1 MKQIRKR
8 LTYANVMS
16 SIAVFL
22 MLGGATA
29 IAAQKIGKN
38 QLKANAVTTGK
49 IKKNAVT
56 ASKIKKNA
64 ISTNKIR
71 NEAVTG
77 AKINEATLGT
87 VPSAASATNSLTTNE
102 VVSSKGTLSVGQAAT
117 IVDYAG
123 VRLIVNCETY
133 QPGVTPEIT
142 ARVYIESGADG
153 TTFLS
158 WMDSNKSIGPGTPAT
173 DREVT
178 SPGWGSS
185 DGPMEGE
192 AGAPINVTT
201 ASGAS
206 FSGTVGV
213 ASEKDSNTCWYWFH
227 GTIIS

>member
-1 MKQIRKR
+1 
-8 LTYANVMS
+8 MS
-16 SIAVFL
+16 SIAIFL
-22 MLGGATA
+22 VLGGATA
-29 IAAQKIGKN
+29 VAAKKIGKN
-38 QLKANAVTTGK
+38 QLKANSVTTAK

-56 ASKIKKNA
+56 TRKLRNNA
-64 ISTNKIR
+64 VTTNKIR

-77 AKINEATLGT
+77 AKVNEASLGT
-87 VPSAASATNSLTTNE
+87 VPSAANSVTTDE
-102 VVSSKGTLSVGQAAT
+102 VVSSKGTLGLGQAAT
-117 IVDYAG
+117 IFEHAG
-123 VRLIVNCETY
+123 VRLIVNCEAY
-133 QPGVTPEIT
+133 EPAATPEIT
-142 ARVYIESGADG
+142 ARVYIESSTDG

-158 WMDSNKSIGPGTPAT
+158 WLDAGKSIGPATPAT

-178 SPGWGSS
+178 HPGWGNS

-206 FSGTVGV
+206 FAGTVGV

>member
-22 MLGGATA
+22 VLGGATA
-29 IAAQKIGKN
+29 IAAQKIGKSD
-38 QLKANAVTTGK
+38 LKANSVTTAKIKRNAVTAAKIRNNAVTT
-49 IKKNAVT
+49 
-56 ASKIKKNA
+56 
-64 ISTNKIR
+64 NKLR

-77 AKINEATLGT
+77 AKVNEATLAA
-87 VPSAASATNSLTTNE
+87 VPSALSSVTTDEVASSR
-102 VVSSKGTLSVGQAAT
+102 GTLSVSQTVSAFEYGGAKLVVA
-117 IVDYAG
+117 
-123 VRLIVNCETY
+123 CEPF
-133 QPGVTPEIT
+133 QPGSTPEIT
-142 ARVYIESGADG
+142 AHVYIEPTAEG

-158 WMDSNKSIGPGTPAT
+158 WQDAAKAVGPGTPAE

-178 SPGWGSS
+178 AAPWAAS
-185 DGPMEGE
+185 DASLAGE
-192 AGAPINVTT
+192 AGAPIEVTT

-206 FSGTVGV
+206 FAGHIGV